1 MNTGHRL
8 PPHIVGRL
16 NDAVKSAKL
25 ESASFDQIGDGRK
38 KGRRILIQ
46 DEGDEAPRLV
56 FEGTITDFIRERV
69 RLHHGSWIVGPI
81 EEVLEW
87 SATLD
92 DGSQGEYRLT
102 DRLLAPL
109 PHPQNLSDAARRIK
123 WLEEKNDALEG
134 FLRDVAGKAKDKTV
148 LIDALNEQDIPA

>member
-8 PPHIVGRL
+8 PPHIVGHL

-25 ESASFDQIGDGRK
+25 GTAWFDDIQDGPA
-38 KGRRILIQ
+38 KGRRIFIQ
-46 DEGDEAPRLV
+46 DERDDAPRQV
-56 FEGTITDFIRERV
+56 FEGSITDFIRERV

-81 EEVLEW
+81 EQVLEW
-87 SATLD
+87 SASVD
-92 DGSQGEYRLT
+92 DGSLGEYRLT

-134 FLRDVAGKAKDKTV
+134 FLRDVFSKGTNVKA